1 MKANSDELITFVTV
15 VECGSFSR
23 AAEQLEQANSVV
35 SRTVKKLETKL
46 GVTLLNRT
54 TRQISL
60 TQEGEH
66 YFRRTQ
72 AILREMALAENELLD
87 NPLNPRGLLRI
98 DASTPVILHMLAPLV
113 ASFRV
118 RYPLMAL
125 SLVSS
130 ETFINLIER
139 KVDIAIRVGTLQDS
153 TLRARKLMNSY
164 RHIVASPAYLQR
176 YGTPRTAAELQQHVC
191 LGFNDLPALNRWPL
205 LAHDGQLLEIN
216 SDVSSNNGETQRRL
230 CLEGNGVACLSD
242 FMIQKDIDRGDL
254 VPILKDLTIPVVMP
268 INAVYY
274 SDQAV
279 SSRLRC
285 FIDFVTE
292 RLAENSNEATT

>member
-35 SRTVKKLETKL
+35 SRTVKKLENKL

-60 TQEGEH
+60 TQEGEN
-66 YFRRTQ
+66 YFRRVQ
-72 AILREMALAENELLD
+72 HILREMATAENEILD
-87 NPLNPRGLLRI
+87 NQLNPKGLLRI
-98 DASTPVILHMLAPLV
+98 DASTPVVLHIIAPLM
-113 ASFRV
+113 AEFRQ
-118 RYPLMAL
+118 RYPLVAL

-153 TLRARKLMNSY
+153 TLRARKLMTSY
-164 RHIVASPAYLQR
+164 RHILASPAYLKQH
-176 YGTPRTAAELQQHVC
+176 GTPQTTADLQYHLC

-205 LAHDGQLLEIN
+205 AGADGQLYEIN
-216 SDVSSNNGETQRRL
+216 SDLTSNNGETQRRL
-230 CLEGNGVACLSD
+230 CLEGNGIACLSD
-242 FMIQKDIDRGDL
+242 FMIQQDLQRGDL
-254 VPILKDLTIPVVMP
+254 IPILQEHTLPVAMP

-279 SSRLRC
+279 SNRLRC
-285 FIDFVTE
+285 FIDFIND
-292 RLAENSNEATT
+292 RLISISPTK

>member
-35 SRTVKKLETKL
+35 SRTVKKLENKL

-66 YFRRTQ
+66 YFRRVQ
-72 AILREMALAENELLD
+72 NILREMATAENEILD
-87 NPLNPRGLLRI
+87 NQLNPKGLLRI
-98 DASTPVILHMLAPLV
+98 DAATPVVLHIIAPLM
-113 ASFRV
+113 AEFRQ
-118 RYPLMAL
+118 RYPLVTL

-153 TLRARKLMNSY
+153 TLRARKLMTSY
-164 RHIVASPAYLQR
+164 RHILASPAYLKQ
-176 YGTPRTAAELQQHVC
+176 YGTPQTAADLENHLC
-191 LGFNDLPALNRWPL
+191 LGFNDLPTLNRWPL
-205 LAHDGQLLEIN
+205 AGADGQLYEIK
-216 SDVSSNNGETQRRL
+216 SDLASNNGETQRRL
-230 CLEGNGVACLSD
+230 CLEGNGIACLSD
-242 FMIQKDIDRGDL
+242 FMVQQDLQRGDL
-254 VPILKDLTIPVVMP
+254 VPILQEHTLPVAMP

-279 SSRLRC
+279 SNRLRC
-285 FIDFVTE
+285 FIDFINE
-292 RLAENSNEATT
+292 RLISANPTK